1 MTIQDADR
9 LLSAQG
15 TTTMLVPLVADRT
28 PSEDARHLRLQL
40 RAVVHRLAELLS
52 TLIARRG
59 TAGDPLLVLVLL
71 HQRAGAELP
80 HGHTR
85 RILDLIQGPAL
96 SRALGRG
103 PQMIDAVVA
112 GVLHDLHREVHRL
125 HLVNKT
131 AAELGGRAVSSLKD
145 QEP

>member
-40 RAVVHRLAELLS
+40 LVVHRLAELLS

-71 HQRAGAELP
+71 HQRAGAERP

-103 PQMIDAVVA
+103 PQMMNAVVA

-125 HLVNKT
+125 HLVNKA
-131 AAELGGRAVSSLKD
+131 AAELGGTAASSLKD